1 MGRAKASRFAKKFLS
16 SIRLLQPIVQYSNF
30 ITYLKSTKGLATVLL
45 YISEVSLIF
54 VLIWKDRAGVSSFVW
69 FGQIKGLT
77 VYTESSMKRVCA
89 VRHFFRFFF
98 FFYLLPPFYFLSIFF
113 QFLFPLFCPLSLF
126 SFNFSCHFLLR
137 LLSAFIFPRSFLSR
151 PFQLQFFLP
160 LSYPAPFSFNFSCLF
175 LMPLLLASNL
185 SSEQLPFNYL
195 IFFATGCKYSAFL
208 RWI

>member
-1 MGRAKASRFAKKFLS
+1 MGRAKASRFAKTFLS
-16 SIRLLQPIVQYSNF
+16 SIRLLQPNGQYSNF
-30 ITYLKSTKGLATVLL
+30 ITYLKSAKGLVTVLL
-45 YISEVSLIF
+45 YVSEVSLIF

-69 FGQIKGLT
+69 FGQNKRLNSLYRELYEKS
-77 VYTESSMKRVCA
+77 VCCTE
-89 VRHFFRFFF
+89 FFSVFF

-113 QFLFPLFCPLSLF
+113 QFLFPLFYPLSLF

-160 LSYPAPFSFNFSCLF
+160 LSYPAPFSFKFSCLF

-195 IFFATGCKYSAFL
+195 NLLPQDANIPLF
-208 RWI
+208 